1 MKLKSDELLKQV
13 YNMRSDKRAQMP
25 QSSLEI
31 KYKTLSEDYPYLFKM
46 VSENSDDFMEI
57 LKKMIT
63 LMQMV
68 EDGTKTQEDSD
79 KIMGYELAKTFVY
92 EKLDMTK
99 EVVPAMEPIFDES
112 PEDDDKD
119 DKDDKDDAHS
129 ILS

>member
-1 MKLKSDELLKQV
+1 MKLKSDELLKHV
-13 YNMRSDKRAQMP
+13 YNMRSDKRAQMS

-31 KYKTLSEDYPYLFKM
+31 KYKILSEDYPYLFKM
-46 VSENSDDFMEI
+46 VSENSDDFMDI

-99 EVVPAMEPIFDES
+99 EVVPAMEPIFDEI
-112 PEDDDKD
+112 PDGGDD
-119 DKDDKDDAHS
+119 S
-129 ILS
+129 VLS